1 MKNYLYLAA
10 LCCTLS
16 SCDSWGSKD
25 ETIVED
31 PSKGFFTKTTFCL
44 PWDAIDDK
52 ADNITTEII
61 GQIPDWFEMQYPA
74 YTATS
79 MSVIP
84 EGTPGAGL
92 YIFYEE
98 KNVPDDSDEFL
109 IDPSA
114 SLAAKLPAIKAGQKP
129 TSGGGIFYNTDDV
142 WIRYY
147 LKNGWFTPEVLELSP
162 DTNTHKKET
171 VRSYEELKI
180 SSPQKKSGA
189 TASLTLKQHVFHRD
203 TADGFVRESYIGED
217 DFIHWNEYSLPGY
230 NEELK

>member
-114 SLAAKLPAIKAGQKP
+114 SLVGKLPAIKAGKKP
-129 TSGGGIFYNTDDV
+129 TSGGGVFHDYTNV
-142 WIRYY
+142 FIRY
-147 LKNGWFTPEVLELSP
+147 TLE
-162 DTNTHKKET
+162 
-171 VRSYEELKI
+171 
-180 SSPQKKSGA
+180 
-189 TASLTLKQHVFHRD
+189 
-203 TADGFVRESYIGED
+203 
-217 DFIHWNEYSLPGY
+217 NEYYVPKIMEASQVAVLIKLDVP
-230 NEELK
+230 ELETSDMLHTKYGTRKHPIPEDRSRWHVGKE